1 MNWGAQ
7 GNRNAVGRY
16 REMGHGNVR
25 KESSGRCVEEK
36 EDMKHMSLCPG
47 FPPMFPKWWE
57 GRRVPAYG
65 SLY

>member
-1 MNWGAQ
+1 
-7 GNRNAVGRY
+7 
-16 REMGHGNVR
+16 MGHGNVR